1 MEDSSHGAREGD
13 ALTSK
18 SPCRKPGIE
27 LEFLNRLV
35 EDLKTH
41 QAYLEGQNE
50 ELRIAHENLIEAK
63 KQYADL
69 FDFAPVGY
77 VTVDERGIILEANA
91 TIAAAVGADRASLVG
106 RSCVRLFHPE
116 DRDDVC
122 LLLREL
128 ANGRQVTCDVRLQP
142 SGVPAPVPH
151 VRLRGRPAVTGVA
164 PCRIAVS
171 DITEQHQREAERE
184 ATRDLLQRAIDG
196 MDEPILVVGLDHE
209 VRLVNRVAREQ
220 RVGERIRPCRCF
232 HLLHGWEHACPAYG
246 QKCPLEEIARLPRPV
261 RLLHEFVAEDGSDR
275 TMEIFASPFFGPDGA
290 LEGIIERA
298 RDITDQLRIEKELE
312 RAHKIESLGVL
323 AGGVAHDFNNLLTAI
338 QGTTDFVWQTAIA
351 QGRPPT
357 QKDLE
362 TVRQIFARAS
372 ALTKQ
377 LLTFSHGGAPVS
389 RACSLAELV
398 HDASNLAAAG
408 STVRCRLSIPQDMPP
423 VHVDPAQFGQVIH
436 NIVLNAVQAMP
447 DGGTIDI
454 SAEQLTMKPGDDP
467 SLEPGT
473 YARLDIRDN
482 GPGMPPDVLR
492 KVFEPYFTTKSMGN
506 GLGLSI
512 VHSIVKR
519 HGGSVQVRST
529 QGQGTAFVIRIPL
542 SRDQVRKEKPSYP
555 PTALEGRILVMDD
568 VADVRWLLE
577 KSLERL
583 GCIVDVAE
591 HGEQALEFFEHAR
604 AQGRPYQAVI
614 LDLTVVDGMGGLE
627 AMRRIRAIDPEV
639 RGVVSSGYSNDPVLA
654 NPEQY
659 GFDARLEKPFTSDI
673 VAEVLA
679 DVLAQVRVPGRGA
692 DANGRTIPV
701 DAPRGKE
708 LATVYQQ
715 LQTRKGPMGLD

>member
-1 MEDSSHGAREGD
+1 MENSSHGSREGD
-13 ALTSK
+13 TLTRT

-27 LEFLNRLV
+27 RDFLNRLV

-50 ELRIAHENLIEAK
+50 ELRIAQENLLEAK

-91 TIAAAVGADRASLVG
+91 TIAAAVGTDRASLVG

-122 LLLREL
+122 VLLRDL
-128 ANGRQVTCDVRLQP
+128 ANGQPVTCDVRLQP
-142 SGVPAPVPH
+142 SAVLAPVPH
-151 VRLRGRPAVTGVA
+151 VRLRGRPAVAGVA

-171 DITEQHQREAERE
+171 DITEQHQKEAERE

-196 MDEPILVVGLDHE
+196 IDEPILVVGLDHQ

-220 RVGERIRPCRCF
+220 RARDRGRPCRCH

-246 QKCPLEEIARLPRPV
+246 HKCPLEEIARLPRPV
-261 RLLHEFVAEDGSDR
+261 RTVHEFATEDGSEC
-275 TMEIFASPFFGPDGA
+275 TMEIFASPFYGPDGA

-357 QKDLE
+357 QKDLD

-389 RACSLAELV
+389 RACSLAQLV

-408 STVRCRLSIPQDMPP
+408 STVRCRLAIPEEMPP
-423 VHVDPAQFGQVIH
+423 IHVDPAQFGQVIH
-436 NIVLNAVQAMP
+436 NIVLNAIQAMP
-447 DGGTIDI
+447 EGGIIDI
-454 SAEQLTMKPGDDP
+454 SAEQLTVEPGDP
-467 SLEPGT
+467 SLEPGS

-482 GPGMPPDVLR
+482 GPGMPPEVLH

-506 GLGLSI
+506 GLGLTI

-529 QGQGTAFVIRIPL
+529 QGKGTAFVIRIPL
-542 SRDQVRKEKPSYP
+542 SRDPIRKEKPSQP
-555 PTALEGRILVMDD
+555 PAALEGRILVMDD

-577 KSLERL
+577 KSLTHL
-583 GCIVDVAE
+583 GCAVDVAE
-591 HGEQALEFFEHAR
+591 RGEQALELFAQAR
-604 AQGRPYQAVI
+604 AHGHPYQAVI

-627 AMRRIRAIDPEV
+627 TMRRIRAIDPDV
-639 RGVVSSGYSNDPVLA
+639 RAIVSSGYSNDPVLA
-654 NPEQY
+654 HPEQY
-659 GFDARLEKPFTSDI
+659 GFHARLEKPFTADV

-679 DVLAQVRVPGRGA
+679 DVLAQVGPRRGA
-692 DANGRTIPV
+692 DDTGQNIP
-701 DAPRGKE
+701 APPRGKDR
-708 LATVYQQ
+708 ATVYQQ
-715 LQTRKGPMGLD
+715 LQTRKGLD